1 MIRKICTLALC
12 AVMVLPVLAAAENTV
27 EILPT
32 TPPMPR
38 PVVEANPYGADD
50 LTAYYEDYGDE
61 YALPALTA
69 SERERLPEIQRR
81 WESGERPESSILNL
95 TEWVHVSVIQLP
107 PEQYEGEPCFLLL
120 PNRELTDEELL
131 QVVDAFGQLGL
142 SLDPDALSWHNCM
155 RGGGIETGVRTL
167 RDDERERLSELNGL
181 YIRAG
186 LRPEMPFT
194 ELVIDDGV
202 GRVTLD
208 EEDFNGL
215 DEFSFRPA
223 RRLTDEDLLQMVAL
237 NQSEPAASP
246 EDLAGYEAQLRQEL
260 HVKLGMPL
268 SARRS
273 TYEAVEPVDSNN
285 VYGDSRMAYSSSFTE
300 TGGTGRTW
308 RGRIDIATGLLI
320 EGTAVLDDRY
330 YTDNSMI
337 SDIRMDPWD
346 GYFALVAA
354 DAVEELLGAYEEDNV
369 VISGWSEIMLNELHG
384 VEVRILLPDGGV
396 YRAYVSYA
404 LDEVMEIRY
413 QDAVSIALEDDYII
427 RRMSMEEVPV
437 NE

>member
-95 TEWVHVSVIQLP
+95 TERVHVSVIQLP

-120 PNRELTDEELL
+120 PNRDLTDEELL
-131 QVVDAFGQLGL
+131 QVVDAYGQLGIT
-142 SLDPDALSWHNCM
+142 LDPDALSWHNCM
-155 RGGGIETGVRTL
+155 RGGGIEVGIRSF
-167 RDDERERLSELNGL
+167 RDDERERRSELTGL
-181 YIRAG
+181 YTRAE
-186 LRPEMPFT
+186 LRPETPFT
-194 ELVIDDGV
+194 ALVMDDGV

-215 DEFSFRPA
+215 DEFRFRPA
-223 RRLTDEDLLQMVAL
+223 RRLTDEELLQLIAL
-237 NQSEPAASP
+237 DQGDIGATP
-246 EDLAGYEAQLRQEL
+246 EELSGYETQLRQEL
-260 HVKLGMPL
+260 HLLLGMPL
-268 SARRS
+268 SARRGANES
-273 TYEAVEPVDSNN
+273 TGSSTE
-285 VYGDSRMAYSSSFTE
+285 YGDIRANYDTTFTE
-300 TGGTGRTW
+300 VGGTGRVW
-308 RGRIDIATGLLI
+308 RGVLDMATGRLI
-320 EGTAVLDDRY
+320 EGSVTLISPSNA
-330 YTDNSMI
+330 I
-337 SDIRMDPWD
+337 PSDIRMDPWD
-346 GYFALVAA
+346 EKWASI
-354 DAVEELLGAYEEDNV
+354 AVEAVTAHSAFEE
-369 VISGWSEIMLNELHG
+369 SGITEIRNWGETNLNELQG
-384 VEVRILLPDGGV
+384 VEVRVVMADGGV
-396 YRAYVSYA
+396 YRVEISYT
-404 LDEVMEIRY
+404 LEKVMTLRY
-413 QDAVSIALEDDYII
+413 NDAVSIAAEDDYYAH
-427 RRMSMEEVPV
+427 MMTMEEVPV

>member
-12 AVMVLPVLAAAENTV
+12 AVMVLPPLAMAENAV

-81 WESGERPESSILNL
+81 WESGERSESSILNL
-95 TEWVHVSVIQLP
+95 TERVHVSVIQLP

-120 PNRELTDEELL
+120 PNRDLTDEELL
-131 QVVDAFGQLGL
+131 QVVDAYGQLGIT
-142 SLDPDALSWHNCM
+142 LDPDALSWHNCM
-155 RGGGIETGVRTL
+155 RGGGIEVGIRSF
-167 RDDERERLSELNGL
+167 RDDERERRSELTGL
-181 YIRAG
+181 YTRAE

-194 ELVIDDGV
+194 ALVMDDGV

-215 DEFSFRPA
+215 DEFRFHPA
-223 RRLTDEDLLQMVAL
+223 RRLTDEELLQLIAL
-237 NQSEPAASP
+237 DQGDIGATP
-246 EDLAGYEAQLRQEL
+246 EELSGYETQLRQEL
-260 HVKLGMPL
+260 HLLLGMPL
-268 SARRS
+268 SARRGANES
-273 TYEAVEPVDSNN
+273 TGSSTE
-285 VYGDSRMAYSSSFTE
+285 YGDIRANYDTTFTE
-300 TGGTGRTW
+300 VGGTGRMW
-308 RGRIDIATGLLI
+308 RGVLDMATGRLI
-320 EGTAVLDDRY
+320 EGSVTLISPSNAI
-330 YTDNSMI
+330 S

-346 GYFALVAA
+346 EKWASI
-354 DAVEELLGAYEEDNV
+354 AVEAVTAHSTFEE
-369 VISGWSEIMLNELHG
+369 SGITEIRNWSETNLNELQG
-384 VEVRILLPDGGV
+384 VEVRVVMADGGV
-396 YRAYVSYA
+396 YRVEISYTLEKVMA
-404 LDEVMEIRY
+404 LRY
-413 QDAVSIALEDDYII
+413 NDAVSIAAEDEYYAN
-427 RRMSMEEVPV
+427 MMTMEEVPV